1 MRVVVDTNVWV
12 SAVLNR
18 SGSPALV
25 LAALKTRRFALLT
38 SEPLLAELAE
48 ILTRPRIARLR

>member
-1 MRVVVDTNVWV
+1 M
-12 SAVLNR
+12 LNR